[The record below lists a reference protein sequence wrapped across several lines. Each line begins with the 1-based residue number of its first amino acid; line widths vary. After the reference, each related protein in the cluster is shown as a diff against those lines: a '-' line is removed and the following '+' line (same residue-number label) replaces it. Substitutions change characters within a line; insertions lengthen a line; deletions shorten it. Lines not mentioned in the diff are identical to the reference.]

1 MSLKDMHRFFKEI
14 KSIIRRFSAL
24 AKIIAI
30 NRKYFVMVA
39 SVVAICL
46 IGFGGLSFW
55 QNTNASVSKVT
66 VDPEIKMLS
75 ITLEPASIVK
85 DLTYGSVTLKGAQ
98 VITTKTFDLIAT
110 VQNRTAK
117 KMTNVPI
124 ELQVTLVGDDT
135 KKVTSPGTIPSL
147 EPGATYRVAFRQIK
161 ILGDALGKSA
171 TAGQH
176 LMTLS
181 IKPNP
186 VGGVEHPYEASFRF
200 TVDTTAKVP
209 ATVKKQ

>member
-1 MSLKDMHRFFKEI
+1 M
-14 KSIIRRFSAL
+14 

-39 SVVAICL
+39 SVVVVCL
-46 IGFGGLSFW
+46 IGFAGLTFW
-55 QNTNASVSKVT
+55 ETTNASVSKANDV
-66 VDPEIKMLS
+66 PEIKMLS
-75 ITLEPASIVK
+75 ITVEPASIVK

-110 VQNRTAK
+110 VQNTTAK
-117 KMTNVPI
+117 KMTNIPV

-135 KKVTSPGTIPSL
+135 KKITSPGTLASL
-147 EPGATYRVAFRQIK
+147 EPGESKRVAFRQIK

-176 LMTLS
+176 LMTIS

-186 VGGVEHPYEASFRF
+186 AGGVEQATAASFHF
-200 TVDTTAKVP
+200 TVDTTVKVP
-209 ATVKKQ
+209 ASVKKQ

>member
-1 MSLKDMHRFFKEI
+1 M
-14 KSIIRRFSAL
+14 

-39 SVVAICL
+39 SVVVICL
-46 IGFGGLSFW
+46 IGFAGLSFW
-55 QNTNASVSKVT
+55 ENTGASVST
-66 VDPEIKMLS
+66 VQDVAEIKMLG
-75 ITLEPASIVK
+75 ITVEPASVVK
-85 DLTYGSVTLKGAQ
+85 DLTYGSVTLKSAQ
-98 VITTKTFDLIAT
+98 VITTKTFDLVAT
-110 VQNRTAK
+110 IQNTTAK
-117 KMTNVPI
+117 KMTSIPI

-135 KKVTSPGTIPSL
+135 KKITSQGTVKSL
-147 EPGATYRVAFRQIK
+147 EPGETARVAFRQIK
-161 ILGDALGKSA
+161 VLGDSLGKSA

-186 VGGVEHPYEASFRF
+186 VGGIEQPTEASFRF
-200 TVDTTAKVP
+200 IVDTTVKVP

>member
-1 MSLKDMHRFFKEI
+1 M
-14 KSIIRRFSAL
+14 

-30 NRKYFVMVA
+30 NRKYFSMVA
-39 SVVAICL
+39 SVVVVCL

-55 QNTNASVSKVT
+55 QNTNESVSNTNV
-66 VDPEIKMLS
+66 VPEIKMLS
-75 ITLEPASIVK
+75 ITVEPASIVK

-117 KMTNVPI
+117 KMTNVPV

-135 KKVTSPGTIPSL
+135 KKVTSPGILPSL
-147 EPGATYRVAFRQIK
+147 EPGATARVAFRQIK
-161 ILGDALGKSA
+161 VLGDALGKSS

-186 VGGVEHPYEASFRF
+186 VGGVEQATEASFRF
-200 TVDTTAKVP
+200 TVDTTVKAP
-209 ATVKKQ
+209 ATIKKQ

>member
-1 MSLKDMHRFFKEI
+1 M
-14 KSIIRRFSAL
+14 

-39 SVVAICL
+39 SVVVICL
-46 IGFGGLSFW
+46 IGYAGFSFW
-55 QNTNASVSKVT
+55 ENTNASVSKVND
-66 VDPEIKMLS
+66 VPEIKMLG
-75 ITLEPASIVK
+75 ITVEPASIVK

-98 VITTKTFDLIAT
+98 VITTKTFDLVAT
-110 VQNRTAK
+110 IQNTTAK
-117 KMTNVPI
+117 KMTNVPV

-135 KKVTSPGTIPSL
+135 KKITSPGTVPTL
-147 EPGATYRVAFRQIK
+147 EPGATARVAFRQIK
-161 ILGDALGKSA
+161 ILGDALGKNA

-186 VGGVEHPYEASFRF
+186 VGGVEQATEASFRF
-200 TVDTTAKVP
+200 TVDTTVKTP
-209 ATVKKQ
+209 ETVKKQ

>member
-1 MSLKDMHRFFKEI
+1 M
-14 KSIIRRFSAL
+14 

-30 NRKYFVMVA
+30 NRKYFSMVA
-39 SVVAICL
+39 SVVVVCL

-55 QNTNASVSKVT
+55 QNTNESVSNTNV
-66 VDPEIKMLS
+66 VPEIKMLS
-75 ITLEPASIVK
+75 ITVEPASIVK

-117 KMTNVPI
+117 KMTNVPV

-135 KKVTSPGTIPSL
+135 KKVTSPGILPSL
-147 EPGATYRVAFRQIK
+147 EPGATARVAFRQIK
-161 ILGDALGKSA
+161 VLGDALGKSS

-186 VGGVEHPYEASFRF
+186 VGGVEQATEASFRF
-200 TVDTTAKVP
+200 TVDTTVKAP